1 MNSLKVW
8 QRLSILVGIFSIA
21 LIVVG
26 TLGLYSASNALEGLR
41 HVYEDEVQGMLNL
54 TRIDQNLRT
63 NGAQFALSLQHDPV
77 NPLNKAHDHPL
88 DRHIVALK
96 DGLREVTENWKLYLE
111 APHDAEEKVLIE
123 EARKAIDVYPNLV
136 NSVTTYLADGHFT
149 IETSIALIKE
159 SGSIGNNV
167 RKAIQGLV
175 ELKSKHIKSSYE
187 TALASYQQSRSM
199 MFIAIGAT
207 LLMCLAMSRFLV
219 RSITVPLEKIRDL
232 TIQVQ
237 KHNDF
242 TLLATIQNQDE
253 IGETAEA
260 FNKLLASL
268 RGTLSSLL
276 RDIEKVASAAGD
288 LATNSQQVAIA
299 AADTSDATAAMAA
312 STEQVTVSI
321 NHVGEEAREAL
332 SLSNM
337 SSKQADE
344 GGKIIQGAI
353 SEINKIAGTVRSIST
368 TITLLGTRSENISNV
383 IQVIKD
389 VADQTNLLALNAAIE
404 AARAGE
410 TGRGFAV
417 VADEVRKLA
426 ERTTSATVEIGKMIH
441 EIQASARDAVVEM
454 EQAVS
459 QVDVG
464 VGLARNAGEAIEEI
478 NASTQKVAGVVGGIC
493 DAILE
498 QAAASNTIAVQVERV
513 AQAAE
518 ENGAIAN
525 NSSESAKQVEQH
537 ADAMH
542 SAATKFRI

>member
-1 MNSLKVW
+1 
-8 QRLSILVGIFSIA
+8 
-21 LIVVG
+21 
-26 TLGLYSASNALEGLR
+26 
-41 HVYEDEVQGMLNL
+41 
-54 TRIDQNLRT
+54 
-63 NGAQFALSLQHDPV
+63 
-77 NPLNKAHDHPL
+77 
-88 DRHIVALK
+88 
-96 DGLREVTENWKLYLE
+96 
-111 APHDAEEKVLIE
+111 
-123 EARKAIDVYPNLV
+123 
-136 NSVTTYLADGHFT
+136 
-149 IETSIALIKE
+149 
-159 SGSIGNNV
+159 
-167 RKAIQGLV
+167 
-175 ELKSKHIKSSYE
+175 
-187 TALASYQQSRSM
+187 M

-518 ENGAIAN
+518 ENSAIAN